1 VRRLPGETRE
11 EVLARFRAAIN
22 DPAVDV
28 SLGPGQQMPATEPS
42 SANTVLFHAMERAI
56 GRIYPRDIVVPYLGR
71 AASDGSFLRSR
82 GMAVYGVPIFM
93 REGSDSRAHGNDER
107 IAPKNLEDG
116 VELLWQ
122 MVLETAGGNS

>member
-1 VRRLPGETRE
+1 
-11 EVLARFRAAIN
+11 
-22 DPAVDV
+22 
-28 SLGPGQQMPATEPS
+28 M
-42 SANTVLFHAMERAI
+42 
-56 GRIYPRDIVVPYLGR
+56 VPYLGR

-82 GMAVYGVPIFM
+82 GMAVYGAPIFT